1 MVYNHII
8 RLRTRRAHMLARYEQ
23 RKISEG
29 THVSVKKYCGLTNLP
44 HWHTEHELIYISDG
58 KAEVMLKNSVY
69 ELNGGMCAFAAGEE
83 IHYIHAESGSVVVIM
98 KILPELIERITSGKE
113 LACPITADNYSAGER
128 LEEIF
133 TELMSGEMYSGIIAD
148 SIAVRL
154 CAEIFRGESTVS
166 SESSENGDSALRC
179 KELFREINR
188 RYSTV
193 TFDEAA
199 EAMGLSRPYFSKYFR
214 RISGMTFTEYVNT
227 VKVNA
232 AAEMILSGGMTMTEI
247 AISCGF
253 GTIRSFNR
261 IFRRYTGCT
270 PTEFSADS
278 GCIRSETYIDGFD
291 PTVSG

>member
-1 MVYNHII
+1 
-8 RLRTRRAHMLARYEQ
+8 MLARYEQ

-98 KILPELIERITSGKE
+98 KILPELIGRITSGKE
-113 LACPITADNYSAGER
+113 LACPITADNYSVGER

-133 TELMSGEMYSGIIAD
+133 TELMSGGMYSGIIAD

-166 SESSENGDSALRC
+166 SENSENGDSALRC

-227 VKVNA
+227 LKIQYACKLLETTNYPA
-232 AAEMILSGGMTMTEI
+232 YR
-247 AISCGF
+247 ISSECGF
-253 GTIRSFNR
+253 TDPSYFNR
-261 IFRRYTGCT
+261 VFFAQMNMT
-270 PTEFSADS
+270 PKKYKKLSRMAQ
-278 GCIRSETYIDGFD
+278 DGGE
-291 PTVSG
+291 SQLE

>member
-1 MVYNHII
+1 
-8 RLRTRRAHMLARYEQ
+8 MLARYEQ

-98 KILPELIERITSGKE
+98 KILPELIGKITSGKE
-113 LACPITADNYSAGER
+113 LACPITADNYSVGER

-133 TELMSGEMYSGIIAD
+133 TELMSGGMYSGIIAD

-227 VKVNA
+227 LKIQYACKLLETTNYPA
-232 AAEMILSGGMTMTEI
+232 YR
-247 AISCGF
+247 ISSECGF
-253 GTIRSFNR
+253 TDPSYFNR
-261 IFRRYTGCT
+261 VFFAQMNMT
-270 PTEFSADS
+270 PKKYKKLSRMAQ
-278 GCIRSETYIDGFD
+278 DGGE
-291 PTVSG
+291 SQLE